1 MSYKS
6 FKNACYF
13 LQKGMT
19 ILVMKV
25 LLLRRFCLDRVRLF
39 ACQIPVVC
47 CLKDFFG
54 GLYFVVNFFNE

>member
-25 LLLRRFCLDRVRLF
+25 LILRRFCLDHVRLF
-39 ACQIPVVC
+39 ACQIPMVC
-47 CLKDFFG
+47 CLKDFSK
-54 GLYFVVNFFNE
+54 LIY

>member
-1 MSYKS
+1 MSNKS

-25 LLLRRFCLDRVRLF
+25 LLLRRFCLDCVRLF
-39 ACQIPVVC
+39 VCQIPVV
-47 CLKDFFG
+47 
-54 GLYFVVNFFNE
+54 